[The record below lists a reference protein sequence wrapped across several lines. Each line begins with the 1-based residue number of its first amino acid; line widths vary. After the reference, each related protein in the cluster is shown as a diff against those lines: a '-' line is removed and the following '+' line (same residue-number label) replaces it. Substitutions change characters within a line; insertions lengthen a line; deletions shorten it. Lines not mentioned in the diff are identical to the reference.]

1 LFLKEEKKNYIT
13 VMKYSFKHTFE
24 TYFGI
29 LSFFCLLVQGCID
42 PVTPE
47 FEFKEGLVFVEGF
60 ASTSE
65 GASFVVVSKS
75 VDEFG
80 VNQTKFEKGALVS
93 FINSDTGASIQLVE
107 QGEAY
112 VPPPDFKAAVGES
125 WELAITFLDG
135 TQYKSSSERVLEP
148 VAISNISATYDT
160 QLRFNEGSN
169 DFEPGHAIAIT
180 FDDPADQENYY
191 YWTFRTFENV
201 IVCEI
206 CFDGILRNGECTPT
220 TVPQPDYFTYNCPTE
235 CWQIRFPE
243 TINIFDDQFSNGKT
257 TTNLTVAE
265 VPLYTK
271 REILVELQQFSL
283 TPSAYEYYKVLKDI
297 VDNSAGFNAPP
308 PAALIG
314 NMTNVND
321 PNDFVFG
328 RFTAASTATA
338 SIFINRNGIAE
349 GPIEATI
356 VEITE
361 PPLNSPYPPPITLF
375 APCTETRFRTAIQ
388 PVGWQ

>member
-1 LFLKEEKKNYIT
+1 MKKGFMSAFKTYNVILPFCFFLFIT
-13 VMKYSFKHTFE
+13 CT
-24 TYFGI
+24 
-29 LSFFCLLVQGCID
+29 D

-47 FEFKEGLVFVEGF
+47 FEFKEGLVLVEGF

-80 VNQTKFEKGALVS
+80 VNKTKFEKGALVS

-112 VPPPDFKAAVGES
+112 VPPPDFKATVGES

-148 VAISNISATYDT
+148 VPISDISATYDAR
-160 QLRFNEGSN
+160 LRFNDGSN
-169 DFEPGHAIAIT
+169 NFEPGHAIAIT
-180 FDDPADQENYY
+180 FDDPPDQENYY

-201 IVCEI
+201 IVCKI

-220 TVPQPDYFTYNCPTE
+220 SVPQPDYFTYNCPTE

-243 TINIFDDQFSNGKT
+243 TINIFDDQLSNGKT
-257 TTNLTVAE
+257 TTNLKVAE
-265 VPLYTK
+265 VPLYTT

-314 NMTNVND
+314 NMVNVND

-328 RFTAASTATA
+328 RFTAASTSTA
-338 SIFINRNGIAE
+338 SIFIDRNGIAE
-349 GPIEATI
+349 GPLEATI
-356 VEITE
+356 VEIVE
-361 PPLNSPYPPPITLF
+361 PDPGPPYPPPVTIF
-375 APCTETRFRTAIQ
+375 SPCTETRFRTAIR
-388 PVGWQ
+388 PKEWE